1 MIGQQL
7 PQTNEKCYSILQ
19 CLMWLFAFFFPPSKH
34 SPGGRGRRTGTV
46 AVARWTCETGA
57 FCLAWLDHQ
66 HRPRVWRWLPAS
78 LGHAPL
84 RLIRVGTRRREY
96 ASLQILYV
104 HIVMSWTEHHALPC
118 CQLPCSPNFPCCQET
133 SSCIVCC
140 SGITLVINFQINSF
154 NSGSLEILGYI
165 HA

>member
-66 HRPRVWRWLPAS
+66 HRPRVWRWLPAR

-96 ASLQILYV
+96 TSLQILICT
-104 HIVMSWTEHHALPC
+104 HCHVMNRGILPC
-118 CQLPCSPNFPCCQET
+118 TSAPNFACSTTQHNTVTRLLHAYAALGEPWLT
-133 SSCIVCC
+133 S
-140 SGITLVINFQINSF
+140 NSIP
-154 NSGSLEILGYI
+154 SIQD
-165 HA
+165 H